1 MAQDP
6 FKVVEAENTYTDIL
20 PNGDVVLMK
29 KESDVPI
36 VLKNYGRAKDWAL
49 KALEKMALMRVKD
62 TENVDTT
69 EMTHIEVAMLRLAK
83 AAAGGDPKA
92 VTELLDRILGKPKQ
106 YNENTNVTMSLDD
119 VLQQLAQEEGE
130 VVDVDTD

>member
-1 MAQDP
+1 MARDP
-6 FKVVEAENTYTDIL
+6 FEVVEAENTYTDIL

-29 KESDVPI
+29 KESDVPV